1 MKELFDSILID
12 MVSLPFTIF
21 YVLTSP
27 NKVLTAEPNSLISTA
42 GGTLFV
48 SFIIYYLCFVIGTK
62 IKLGANLP
70 FEPEK
75 SLVVG
80 WFVIVII
87 LLLVQYLAI
96 LICSV
101 VPVQQVAPIKT
112 IKALSYPVSVA
123 WTVYGLV
130 YLSYLLFPIGSKRI
144 SFQERLSPSSRETLK
159 ESGDTKRVIKLENA
173 EFLAAVF
180 GILAYI
186 LALYNIIRVLFG
198 LDFIKTIFPTIV
210 LIFSSLLL
218 LFLLLFILSR
228 IE

>member
-1 MKELFDSILID
+1 MNVSI
-12 MVSLPFTIF
+12 
-21 YVLTSP
+21 TSR
-27 NKVLTAEPNSLISTA
+27 K
-42 GGTLFV
+42 F
-48 SFIIYYLCFVIGTK
+48 
-62 IKLGANLP
+62 
-70 FEPEK
+70 
-75 SLVVG
+75 
-80 WFVIVII
+80 
-87 LLLVQYLAI
+87 
-96 LICSV
+96 
-101 VPVQQVAPIKT
+101 
-112 IKALSYPVSVA
+112 KA
-123 WTVYGLV
+123 
-130 YLSYLLFPIGSKRI
+130 
-144 SFQERLSPSSRETLK
+144 RETLK